1 MENEGTRCP
10 KHAGFAEGGEGTL
23 EKPVA
28 VFQGLRLMVFI
39 GSQISLGSA
48 QGH

>member
-1 MENEGTRCP
+1 MMFRGGR
-10 KHAGFAEGGEGTL
+10 FQAEPSEEGTL

-39 GSQISLGSA
+39 GPQIRVGSV
-48 QGH
+48 